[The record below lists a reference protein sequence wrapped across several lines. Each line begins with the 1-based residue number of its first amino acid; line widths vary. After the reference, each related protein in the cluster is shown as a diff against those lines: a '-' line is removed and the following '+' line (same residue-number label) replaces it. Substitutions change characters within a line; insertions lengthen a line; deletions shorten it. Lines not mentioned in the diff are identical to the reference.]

1 MKKGNVLQRN
11 NITSQIGVR
20 LDGKCVGKNVINVSR
35 GNLSASEISLLSKG
49 LKFLLTAKKINRAKL
64 QTELEVYGRKM
75 RLM

>member
-1 MKKGNVLQRN
+1 MKESNVLQRN

-20 LDGKCVGKNVINVSR
+20 LDGKSVGKNVINVSR

-49 LKFLLTAKKINRAKL
+49 LKFLRTANKIDHAKL
-64 QTELEVYGRKM
+64 QTELEEYGWKM